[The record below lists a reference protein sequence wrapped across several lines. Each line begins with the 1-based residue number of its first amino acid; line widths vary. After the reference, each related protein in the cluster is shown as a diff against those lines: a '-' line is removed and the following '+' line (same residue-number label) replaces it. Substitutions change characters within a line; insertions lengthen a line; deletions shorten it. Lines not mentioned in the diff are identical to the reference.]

1 MVSCTALSQ
10 PSAKCKWGSWG
21 VIRLTVC
28 FEQYTKRLI
37 RTRLG
42 AVCKTT
48 HNLSRVQIRRV
59 RNDTWVEV
67 SVANNKWA
75 ISLASNANPKVREVV
90 EQFFSEFRRVRE
102 AVNVELV
109 FARNDFLED
118 TLRVF
123 LGLTRMNCNRLS

>member
-1 MVSCTALSQ
+1 M
-10 PSAKCKWGSWG
+10 
-21 VIRLTVC
+21 
-28 FEQYTKRLI
+28 
-37 RTRLG
+37 
-42 AVCKTT
+42 
-48 HNLSRVQIRRV
+48 
-59 RNDTWVEV
+59 EV